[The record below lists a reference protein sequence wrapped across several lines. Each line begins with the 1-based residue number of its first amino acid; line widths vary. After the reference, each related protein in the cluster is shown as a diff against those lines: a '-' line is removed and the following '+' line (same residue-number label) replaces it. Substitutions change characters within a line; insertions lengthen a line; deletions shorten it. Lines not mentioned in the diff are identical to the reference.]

1 LKWQV
6 TQPEIVQDL
15 ASAIENRKEIYA
27 FLARTYASEA
37 TIDYLR
43 VLSEKSALFFAS
55 AQDPDLAGT
64 DLAEG
69 FKEIAGFAS
78 SLKGADLEKVRLDLA
93 VEYAG
98 LFLGVWGKPAHPSE
112 SYYLTEG
119 QLIMQQPRDDM
130 LKLYRAMGV
139 EKAGEF
145 KEPEDHIALE
155 LQFMAHLC
163 DKTNAALK
171 DGNFKDAKKYLGVQR
186 NFLDEHLG
194 KWVPKLA
201 FDILKSARH
210 EFYRAIAKITKA
222 YVDVDKELVANLDEN
237 LTIPSGS
244 DLPSTKLHTQA
255 TSRKPARPSCED
267 RVGSATC
274 NVTVW

>member
-1 LKWQV
+1 M
-6 TQPEIVQDL
+6 
-15 ASAIENRKEIYA
+15 N
-27 FLARTYASEA
+27 
-37 TIDYLR
+37 
-43 VLSEKSALFFAS
+43 
-55 AQDPDLAGT
+55 
-64 DLAEG
+64 
-69 FKEIAGFAS
+69 EIAGFAS

-98 LFLGVWGKPAHPSE
+98 LFLGLWGKPAHASE

-163 DKTNAALK
+163 HKTNAALK

-194 KWVPKLA
+194 KWVPRLA

-255 TSRKPARPSCED
+255 TSQKPARPSRED
-267 RVGSATC
+267 RVGSATS
-274 NVTVW
+274 NVTVWLHRAVYTFKPISIYIRRFNVPVQRLH

>member
-1 LKWQV
+1 
-6 TQPEIVQDL
+6 L
-15 ASAIENRKEIYA
+15 A
-27 FLARTYASEA
+27 
-37 TIDYLR
+37 D
-43 VLSEKSALFFAS
+43 
-55 AQDPDLAGT
+55 
-64 DLAEG
+64 G
-69 FKEIAGFAS
+69 FKQIAGFAS

-139 EKAGEF
+139 DRAGEF

-171 DGNFKDAKKYLGVQR
+171 DGNFKGARKYLDVQR

-222 YVDVDKELVANLDEN
+222 YVDLDKELVADLDEN
-237 LTIPSGS
+237 LATPPGL
-244 DLPSTKLHTQA
+244 DLLSTKLHTQA
-255 TSRKPARPSCED
+255 ASQKPAGPSCEH
-267 RVGSATC
+267 RVGSAAS